1 MYVTD
6 THGLI
11 WFLTEDRKLGKKAE
25 EIFLSADRGDATV
38 VIPSIVLL
46 EILHICE
53 KQNAKLKFK
62 QIFDM
67 VQNARLITK
76 DKEIIKSGLVEVV
89 W

>member
-11 WFLTEDRKLGKKAE
+11 WFLTDDRKLGKKAE
-25 EIFLSADRGDATV
+25 KIFLSADRGDATV

-62 QIFDM
+62 QIWMLLKF
-67 VQNARLITK
+67 ARI
-76 DKEIIKSGLVEVV
+76 
-89 W
+89 